1 MGRRRSSRRPFVSA
15 CLGRMRSKSPSAA
28 LSRHRLIG
36 RVENVALARINLARD
51 AGNEHV
57 AALKSQ
63 RAFERRDQ
71 VAVVVLVRE
80 RVALVGEVPR
90 IASMLGGVLR
100 RDDPAIIDQFAK
112 GDGLDNHRLFRSE
125 EHTSELQSLMR
136 ISYAVFCLKTKK
148 PTQNDKKTKYHSN
161 KHCN

>member
-1 MGRRRSSRRPFVSA
+1 MGRRRSSRRPCGSA
-15 CLGRMRSKSPSAA
+15 CRCRMRSKAARAA

-57 AALKSQ
+57 AALKSH

-80 RVALVGEVPR
+80 RVALV
-90 IASMLGGVLR
+90 
-100 RDDPAIIDQFAK
+100 
-112 GDGLDNHRLFRSE
+112 RSE

-136 ISYAVFCLKTKK
+136 ISYAVFCMKK
-148 PTQNDKKTKYHSN
+148 KKYNYIIT
-161 KHCN
+161 